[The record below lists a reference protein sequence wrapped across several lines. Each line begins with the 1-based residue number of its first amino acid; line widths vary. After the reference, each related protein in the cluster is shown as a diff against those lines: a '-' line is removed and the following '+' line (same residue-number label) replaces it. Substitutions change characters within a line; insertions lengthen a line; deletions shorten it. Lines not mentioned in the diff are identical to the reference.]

1 MLRGGLSQNFI
12 PYARANLPD
21 KPDYNPELPVSH
33 IYYVDVNS
41 LYASCMRFRLPVSDF
56 VSDYKIRDRVLK
68 KEVIL
73 FVIMKMILITKRQ
86 KKRNIDIMF
95 ENAVNWKQGE
105 IGFFQE
111 VSGYYPPDHRLS

>member
-21 KPDYNPELPVSH
+21 KPDYNPELPFSH

-56 VSDYKIRDRVLK
+56 VTDYKIREQGLEEGSNFISGYEDDINNEKSR
-68 KEVIL
+68 
-73 FVIMKMILITKRQ
+73 
-86 KKRNIDIMF
+86 KRNTKLCLRMLL
-95 ENAVNWKQGE
+95 
-105 IGFFQE
+105 IGNKE
-111 VSGYYPPDHRLS
+111 K